1 MSMNSSTESLS
12 QCSTTPP
19 PISIPLLPQE
29 LKDAIL
35 HHLASSPTTLAACAL
50 AHRTLTPTAQSLLFH
65 TLYITRPT
73 RAPALRRLLHSAP
86 HLAAHPRRLIIR
98 KLVNSAFWRLY
109 ALIPHYAESPKTLMI
124 ISDMHV
130 LDDARN
136 KHWIATAAPDL
147 ATVLA
152 TLPNLEALALRCAM
166 TSFPYLGDLRYALRR
181 VVLKLRVLELAGIRL
196 MPPDL
201 IAGGQLVSLRLVDMS
216 FAGQA
221 GSQRAA
227 ACAPEAL
234 ELVIVSPRALSALR
248 LDVRCL
254 TRLRLDLAG
263 PETAALVP
271 LCASTLRMLQVDS
284 HVLPPRA
291 LPALHTLALRAFGDD
306 GESVRPWLRAAPTL
320 RRLVLW
326 SGGDESSC
334 ETRIVGGGIEVWGRI
349 LLSGDVL
356 REGHTL
362 ERVELVWYENDK
374 TMRGPT
380 LPRDARVG
388 VLEGG
393 VEVVRVWIRRPD
405 RFSGEPRASILGSD
419 ILHG

>member
-1 MSMNSSTESLS
+1 MTMNSSTESLP

-19 PISIPLLPQE
+19 PISIPFLPQE

-35 HHLASSPTTLAACAL
+35 HHLASSPNTLAACSL
-50 AHRTLTPTAQSLLFH
+50 AHRTLTSTAQSLLFH
-65 TLYITRPT
+65 TLYITQSSH
-73 RAPALRRLLHSAP
+73 APALRRLLHSAP
-86 HLAAHPRRLIIR
+86 HLAAHPRRLII
-98 KLVNSAFWRLY
+98 
-109 ALIPHYAESPKTLMI
+109 
-124 ISDMHV
+124 SDMHV

-136 KHWIATAAPDL
+136 KHWITAAAPDL

-152 TLPNLEALALRCAM
+152 TLSSLKVLALRCAM

-221 GSQRAA
+221 GSLRAA
-227 ACAPEAL
+227 ACALEAL

-271 LCASTLRMLQVDS
+271 LCASTLRMLEVDS
-284 HVLPPRA
+284 DVSPPHA
-291 LPALHTLALRAFGDD
+291 LPALHTLALRAFGPD

-326 SGGDESSC
+326 IGGDESGC
-334 ETRIVGGGIEVWGRI
+334 DTCIVGGGIEVWGRA

-356 REGHTL
+356 RQGRTL
-362 ERVELVWYENDK
+362 ERVELAWHANDK

-380 LPRDARVG
+380 LPRNARVG

-393 VEVVRVWIRRPD
+393 AEVVRVWIRRPD
-405 RFSGEPRASILGSD
+405 RFSGELRASILGSD
-419 ILHG
+419 TLDG

>member
-1 MSMNSSTESLS
+1 MTMNSSKESFP

-19 PISIPLLPQE
+19 PIYIPFLPQE

-35 HHLASSPTTLAACAL
+35 HHLAYSPNTLAACAL

-65 TLYITRPT
+65 TLYITRST
-73 RAPALRRLLHSAP
+73 HAPALRRLLHSAP
-86 HLAAHPRRLIIR
+86 HLAAHPRRLII
-98 KLVNSAFWRLY
+98 
-109 ALIPHYAESPKTLMI
+109 
-124 ISDMHV
+124 SDMHV

-136 KHWIATAAPDL
+136 KHWITTAAPDL

-181 VVLKLRVLELAGIRL
+181 VVLRLRVLELAGIR
-196 MPPDL
+196 MVPPDL
-201 IAGGQLVSLRLVDMS
+201 VAGGQLVSLRLVDMS

-221 GSQRAA
+221 GSPRAA

-248 LDVRCL
+248 LDLRCL

-271 LCASTLRMLQVDS
+271 LCASTLCMLEVDS
-284 HVLPPRA
+284 YVSPPHA
-291 LPALHTLALRAFGDD
+291 LPALHTLALRAFGHD
-306 GESVRPWLRAAPTL
+306 GDSVRPWLRAAPTI

-326 SGGDESSC
+326 IGGDESGC
-334 ETRIVGGGIEVWGRI
+334 DTRIVGGDIEMWGGRE
-349 LLSGDVL
+349 LLGADVL

-362 ERVELVWYENDK
+362 ERVELVWYANDA
-374 TMRGPT
+374 TMRCRT

-393 VEVVRVWIRRPD
+393 AEVVRVWIRRPD
-405 RFSGEPRASILGSD
+405 RFSGEERASILGPD
-419 ILHG
+419 ILDG

>member
-1 MSMNSSTESLS
+1 MATNSSTESLP
-12 QCSTTPP
+12 QCSTTPL
-19 PISIPLLPQE
+19 PIFIPFLPQE

-65 TLYITRPT
+65 TLYITRST
-73 RAPALRRLLHSAP
+73 HAPALRRLLHSAP
-86 HLAAHPRRLIIR
+86 HLAAHPRRLII
-98 KLVNSAFWRLY
+98 
-109 ALIPHYAESPKTLMI
+109 
-124 ISDMHV
+124 SDMHV
-130 LDDARN
+130 TDDARN
-136 KHWIATAAPDL
+136 KHWITTAAPDL

-152 TLPNLEALALRCAM
+152 TLSSLKVLALRCAM

-181 VVLKLRVLELAGIRL
+181 AVLKLRVLELAGIRL

-221 GSQRAA
+221 GSPRAA

-271 LCASTLRMLQVDS
+271 LCASTLRMLEVDS
-284 HVLPPRA
+284 DVSPPHA
-291 LPALHTLALRAFGDD
+291 LPALHTLALRAFGND
-306 GESVRPWLRAAPTL
+306 GEFVRPSPWLRAAPTL

-326 SGGDESSC
+326 IGGDESGC
-334 ETRIVGGGIEVWGRI
+334 DTRIVGGGIEMWGGRK
-349 LLSGDVL
+349 LLGADVL
-356 REGHTL
+356 REGRTL
-362 ERVELVWYENDK
+362 ERVELAWYANDANV
-374 TMRGPT
+374 RGPT

-393 VEVVRVWIRRPD
+393 AEVVRVFIRRPD
-405 RFSGEPRASILGSD
+405 RFSGEERASILGPD
-419 ILHG
+419 ILDG